1 MLKAAAG
8 GGGKG
13 VRVARNLDELATMF
27 VEAQREALAGF
38 GDGSIYLEKFIG
50 RARHIEV
57 QVLGDGQNVIHLYDR
72 ECSLQRRRQKIL
84 EEAPAPLLSE
94 EVRERLCAAAV
105 ALARSVSYS
114 SAGTIEFLYDDD
126 TGEFFF
132 IEMKLQATRE
142 GVVHHIRADDSNPF
156 TSSICTRTFQIAGVR
171 KHPKFTRPSKSH
183 KTSPTA

>member
-1 MLKAAAG
+1 M
-8 GGGKG
+8 
-13 VRVARNLDELATMF
+13 
-27 VEAQREALAGF
+27 
-38 GDGSIYLEKFIG
+38 
-50 RARHIEV
+50 
-57 QVLGDGQNVIHLYDR
+57 IHLYDR

-156 TSSICTRTFQIAGVR
+156 TSSICTRTISRRSVSNVGSGSLIGTGIETEIGTKEEGA
-171 KHPKFTRPSKSH
+171 
-183 KTSPTA
+183 TS

>member
-1 MLKAAAG
+1 MGPIGAVLQAACEPAYS
-8 GGGKG
+8 
-13 VRVARNLDELATMF
+13 T
-27 VEAQREALAGF
+27 Q
-38 GDGSIYLEKFIG
+38 I
-50 RARHIEV
+50 RHFPCPCLFIEV

-171 KHPKFTRPSKSH
+171 KHPKFTRPSSRTKLARLRSRI
-183 KTSPTA
+183 